1 MSLRV
6 VAGRL
11 ELSSSSIVCQLDN
24 GVTKLI
30 CTIARQAL
38 RDLGDCHQLSGS
50 EEAACSQL
58 LPEIER
64 IASAKFHAG
73 VIHKTG
79 KLSIGTAGLLRYLR
93 PSAS

>member
-11 ELSSSSIVCQLDN
+11 DLSSSSIVCQLDD
-24 GVTKLI
+24 GETRVV

-38 RDLGDCHQLSGS
+38 RDMGDYHGLSGS
-50 EEAACSQL
+50 EEAVFSRM

-64 IASAKFHAG
+64 LATEKFQAG
-73 VIHKTG
+73 FLDENG
-79 KLSIGTAGLLRYLR
+79 GLSIGTADLLRYLR
-93 PSAS
+93 PRPQ